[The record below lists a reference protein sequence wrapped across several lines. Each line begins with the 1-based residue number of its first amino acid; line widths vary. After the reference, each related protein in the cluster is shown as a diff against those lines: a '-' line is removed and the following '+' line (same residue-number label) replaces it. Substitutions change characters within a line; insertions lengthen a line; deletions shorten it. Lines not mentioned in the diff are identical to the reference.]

1 MRSMA
6 FFLGSHEFQFRCNLV
21 LHRYMC
27 CSEHTYLYIYW
38 IELLHQPEKMNFI
51 LVMPSGFWFKMSW
64 ADSSGIEQSR
74 AESNGVKLSQILS
87 SWVELSQAVTI
98 WSQLEPLKPN
108 QVPKGITNL
117 QFASSSHPTFVRLN
131 DNSRC
136 SNLNSWFLTYIH
148 GMRWEY
154 DDSRTNKRKL
164 LLGGF
169 ISFYDLT
176 SSSHFCRNQ
185 ETRYKIYN
193 IL

>member
-1 MRSMA
+1 M
-6 FFLGSHEFQFRCNLV
+6 LFR
-21 LHRYMC
+21 
-27 CSEHTYLYIYW
+27 TYLPIYLLNWTFAPTREDELYISDAFRYL
-38 IELLHQPEKMNFI
+38 IQAES
-51 LVMPSGFWFKMSW
+51 SGFEQSW
-64 ADSSGIEQSR
+64 ADLSRVEQS
-74 AESNGVKLSQILS
+74 LI
-87 SWVELSQAVTI
+87 SQAVTI
-98 WSQLEPLKPN
+98 WSQLKPN

>member
-1 MRSMA
+1 MQMRSMA

-51 LVMPSGFWFKMSW
+51 LVMPSGFWFKLNRAESSGFEQGVERSW
-64 ADSSGIEQSR
+64 ADSSR
-74 AESNGVKLSQILS
+74 
-87 SWVELSQAVTI
+87 VERSLMSQAVTI
-98 WSQLEPLKPN
+98 WSQLKPN

-154 DDSRTNKRKL
+154 DCRTNKRK

>member
-1 MRSMA
+1 M
-6 FFLGSHEFQFRCNLV
+6 LFR
-21 LHRYMC
+21 
-27 CSEHTYLYIYW
+27 TYLPIYLLNWTFAPTREDELYISDAFRFL
-38 IELLHQPEKMNFI
+38 IQAEL
-51 LVMPSGFWFKMSW
+51 SGF
-64 ADSSGIEQSR
+64 ERNR

-154 DDSRTNKRKL
+154 DCRTNKHK

>member
-1 MRSMA
+1 M
-6 FFLGSHEFQFRCNLV
+6 LFR
-21 LHRYMC
+21 
-27 CSEHTYLYIYW
+27 TYLPIYLLNWTFAPTREDELYISDAFRFL
-38 IELLHQPEKMNFI
+38 IQAES
-51 LVMPSGFWFKMSW
+51 SGVKLSRTRSW
-64 ADSSGIEQSR
+64 ADSSR
-74 AESNGVKLSQILS
+74 
-87 SWVELSQAVTI
+87 VERSLMSQAVTI
-98 WSQLEPLKPN
+98 WSQLKPN

-154 DDSRTNKRKL
+154 DCRTNKRK

>member
-51 LVMPSGFWFKMSW
+51 LVMPSGFWFKLNR
-64 ADSSGIEQSR
+64 AESSGVERSR
-74 AESNGVKLSQILS
+74 AESNK
-87 SWVELSQAVTI
+87 ELSGFEQSGAESNESSCHNMI
-98 WSQLEPLKPN
+98 PLKPN
-108 QVPKGITNL
+108 QVHKGITNL

-154 DDSRTNKRKL
+154 DCRTNKRK